1 MINTLKLAA
10 LFALVCLLVSV
21 AFEIWESPDEW

>member
-10 LFALVCLLVSV
+10 LFALICLLISML
-21 AFEIWESPDEW
+21 ADILGAPDER